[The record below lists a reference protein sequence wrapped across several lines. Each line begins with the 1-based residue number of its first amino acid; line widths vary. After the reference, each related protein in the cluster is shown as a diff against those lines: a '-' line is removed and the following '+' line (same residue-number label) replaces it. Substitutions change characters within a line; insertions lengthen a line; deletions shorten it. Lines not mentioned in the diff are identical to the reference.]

1 MDISLETVDGG
12 PRLRFERRY
21 EHPLARVWSAIT
33 EADELR
39 HWFPPGAELQISEC
53 EPPHLLAGSWYGDEL
68 QFELRADGD
77 GVGCVLRFSHAFDDR
92 GRAARDAAG
101 WERCCSRLSAL
112 LAGAPMSEADSLRAW
127 PEAHERYAELFGVDP
142 ELGRRTFAEHR
153 ARGS

>member
-21 EHPLARVWSAIT
+21 EHPPARVWSAIT

-39 HWFPPGAELQISEC
+39 HWFPPGEELQISEC

-68 QFELRADGD
+68 QFELLADGN
-77 GVGCVLRFSHAFDDR
+77 GCVLRFCHAFDD
-92 GRAARDAAG
+92 GLKAARDAAG
-101 WERCCSRLSAL
+101 WERCFARLGAL

-142 ELGRRTFAEHR
+142 QLGRRTFAVHQ
-153 ARGS
+153 ARGG